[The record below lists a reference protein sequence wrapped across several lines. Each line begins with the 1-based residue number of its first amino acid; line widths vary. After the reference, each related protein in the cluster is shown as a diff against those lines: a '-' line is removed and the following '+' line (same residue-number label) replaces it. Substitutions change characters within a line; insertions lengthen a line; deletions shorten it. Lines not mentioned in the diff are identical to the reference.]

1 MTVNIL
7 RTKLGAGE
15 FFLAP
20 GLHDMMAAVLA
31 REIGFDVVYGS
42 GYWLTAS
49 CYGLP
54 DAGIATYTQMLER
67 MTILKRTV
75 GSAALIADADT
86 GYGGLLNVHV
96 TVRGYEDA
104 GVAALQ
110 LEDQEFPKRCGH
122 LSGKRVIATEAM
134 CEKIRVA
141 CEARRDPEGMLIIAR
156 TDAVAVEGIEAAL
169 RRVEAYGEAGAD
181 MLFVEAPGS
190 ELQMRQICRA
200 TDKPM
205 IANMADGGRTPIL
218 SAAQL
223 DDIGYAGAIFP
234 ASTALAAS
242 AAVER
247 MLLHLKEHGTS
258 LSPDIPLYDFAY
270 FSRIIGFD
278 EINALEDRWLA
289 ARLNTGAGDGKHG
302 TGI

>member
-1 MTVNIL
+1 MSSSDNPL
-7 RTKLGAGE
+7 RAKIRRRE

-49 CYGLP
+49 CHGLP

-67 MTILKRTV
+67 MTTLKRTI

-86 GYGGLLNVHV
+86 GYGGLLNVHH

-122 LSGKRVIATEAM
+122 MAGKRLITLEDMVQ
-134 CEKIRVA
+134 KIRVA
-141 CEARRDPEGMLIIAR
+141 CAARREPGGMMIIAR
-156 TDAVAVEGIEAAL
+156 TDAIAVEGFEAAL
-169 RRVEAYGEAGAD
+169 RRADAYAAAGAD
-181 MLFVEAPGS
+181 MLFVEAPVS
-190 ELQMRQICRA
+190 EDQMRQICGL

-205 IANMADGGRTPIL
+205 MANMSDGGKTPIL

-223 DDIGYAGAIFP
+223 EQLGFAGAIFP
-234 ASTALAAS
+234 ASTALAAN
-242 AAVER
+242 AAVDK
-247 MLLHLKEHGTS
+247 MLRHLKDRGTS
-258 LSPDIPLYDFAY
+258 VSADIPLYDFNH
-270 FSRIIGFD
+270 FSRINGFD
-278 EINALEDRWLA
+278 EVYSFEARWL
-289 ARLNTGAGDGKHG
+289 RDEP
-302 TGI
+302 